1 MPNSMP
7 LVTIFGGSG
16 FVGRYIAQRMARA
29 GWRVRVAVRRPNE
42 AMFVQPYGDVGQ
54 VVPILANI
62 RNADSTRRAIAGADA
77 VINCVGI
84 LHEDSRQKFDVVQ
97 SEAAGRIARLA
108 TEAGVSKLVHLS
120 ALGADVNSK
129 SAYVKSKAD
138 GEAAILRNFP
148 SAVILRPSVVFG
160 SEDKFFNRYAAISR
174 LTPVIPLFGADT
186 KFQPVYV
193 DDIAAAAEQ
202 ALTSDVTA
210 GIYELGGPDV
220 ATTRELIANVMNVVH
235 RKRLLVAVPMWF
247 ARMKAWGFDM
257 VAKGTRGLIPAIISR
272 DQLKM
277 LQTDNVVSEGAKGFA
292 DLGIAPTPM
301 SAVLDG
307 YLYCY
312 RPSGQYDV
320 ITDSGKNLK
329 I

>member
-84 LHEDSRQKFDVVQ
+84 LQENSRQKFDVVQ

-108 TEAGVSKLVHLS
+108 AEEGVSKLVHLS
-120 ALGADVNSK
+120 ALGADVNSN
-129 SAYVKSKAD
+129 SAYAKSKAD

-160 SEDKFFNRYAAISR
+160 TEDKFFNRYAAISR
-174 LTPVIPLFGADT
+174 LTLIIPLFGADT

-193 DDIAAAAEQ
+193 DDVAAAA
-202 ALTSDVTA
+202 ALAVTGDVGA

-220 ATTRELIANVMNVVH
+220 ATTRELIANVMDVVH
-235 RKRLLVAVPMWF
+235 RRRLLVAVPMWL
-247 ARMKAWGFDM
+247 ARMQAWGFDM
-257 VAKGTRGLIPAIISR
+257 IAKTTRGLIPAIISR
-272 DQLKM
+272 DHLKM
-277 LQTDNVVSEGAKGFA
+277 LQTDNVVTEGTKGFA
-292 DLGIAPTPM
+292 DLGITPTPM
-301 SAVLDG
+301 DTVLDG

-312 RPSGQYDV
+312 RPSGQYAA